1 MRRFPGVSRVGW
13 LALSLT
19 VLVLV
24 RLQADEPA
32 LKPVPEGQPHA
43 DFVKD
48 VQPLLKKYCAEC
60 HFGEQVK
67 GGIAF
72 DTFKDERTAVDRR
85 QDWEKIARQLASET
99 MPPVGKPEPTDAE
112 RQLLVQWIDSRVLKI
127 DCSKVDPGRVT
138 VRRLNRTEYNNTIR
152 DLLGVEVK
160 PADDFPSDDVGY
172 GFDHIGDVL
181 SLPPVLFERYLTAAE
196 KVVDV
201 AILTP
206 DPDRAPVKT
215 GAGKTLASVGDADLE
230 WEFPRS
236 ADYKLRV
243 KCHADQAG
251 PELAK
256 MMLKLDGTEIK
267 TIEVA
272 AVASQPETYEIQLNV
287 PAGKHKFSVRFLN
300 DYYQPNAPDPKD
312 RGDRN
317 LIVHQ
322 LEIQGPLG
330 ALPDPLPAS
339 HTRLITCRPANGTDP
354 TACARTILRS
364 FVTRAFRRPATDG
377 EVDRLTRLVA
387 AAIAEGDS
395 FERGIQVAVTAVLV
409 SPQFL
414 FRIEADAE
422 PNNPQAV
429 YPISDF
435 ELASRLS
442 YFLWSSMPDDELF
455 RLAQEGALRKSGNLA
470 VQVRRMLKDPK
481 AAALTE
487 NFAMQWL
494 QLRNL
499 KLSSPDLKQFPE
511 FNEALRTAM
520 ETETR
525 LFFETIVREDRNLF
539 ELLDANFTFVN
550 ERLAKH
556 YGLPGIQ
563 GEEFQ
568 RVSLTSP
575 ERGGLLGQASILTV
589 TSNPTR
595 TSPVKRGKWILET
608 LFNAPPPP
616 PPPNVPELKEAEG
629 KLEGTLRQR
638 MEQHRANPAC
648 ASCHTQMDAL
658 GFGLENFDP
667 VGQWRTKDGGQE
679 VDASGELP
687 GGVAFKTPAELKSI
701 LKGREAEFRR
711 CLAEKLMVYA
721 LGRGLEYYD
730 KCTVDVIV
738 RNLAAN
744 HDRFSV
750 LVLEIV
756 NSDPFQKRRG
766 KQGNEP

>member
-1 MRRFPGVSRVGW
+1 MRRWCYPSGLASLIVG
-13 LALSLT
+13 LAIC
-19 VLVLV
+19 VLAKSH
-24 RLQADEPA
+24 ADEPA
-32 LKPVPEGQPHA
+32 LKPIPEGQGNA

-60 HFGEQVK
+60 HFGAEVK

-85 QDWEKIARQLASET
+85 QDWEKIARQLET
-99 MPPVGKPEPTDAE
+99 EMMPPVGKPEPSDAE
-112 RQLLVQWIDSRVLKI
+112 RKLLVEWIESRVLKI
-127 DCSKVDPGRVT
+127 DCSKIDPGRVT
-138 VRRLNRTEYNNTIR
+138 VRRLNRNEYNNTIR
-152 DLLGVEVK
+152 DLLGVDLR
-160 PADDFPSDDVGY
+160 PADEFPSDDVGY

-181 SLPPVLFERYLTAAE
+181 SLPPVLFERYLGAAE
-196 KVVDV
+196 KVADA

-206 DPDRAPVKT
+206 DPDRAPVKV
-215 GAGKTLASVGDADLE
+215 GPGKTLASVGDADFEL
-230 WEFPRS
+230 EFPRT

-256 MMLKLDGTEIK
+256 MLLKLDGTEIK

-272 AVASQPETYEIQLNV
+272 AVSSQPETYEVLINV
-287 PAGKHKFSVRFLN
+287 PAGKHKFSARFLN

-322 LEIQGPLG
+322 LEVQGPLG
-330 ALPDPLPAS
+330 ALPDPLPVS
-339 HTRLITCRPANGTDP
+339 HTRMITCRPADGADP
-354 TACARTILRS
+354 AACARTILRP
-364 FVTRAFRRPATDG
+364 FVTRAFRRPATDA
-377 EVDRLTRLVA
+377 EVDRLVKLAVSATT
-387 AAIAEGDS
+387 EGDS
-395 FERGIQVAVTAVLV
+395 FERGIQLAVTAVLV

-414 FRIEADAE
+414 FRIEIDHE
-422 PNNPQAV
+422 PNNPQAIHL
-429 YPISDF
+429 ISDY
-435 ELASRLS
+435 ELATRLS

-455 RLAQEGALRKSGNLA
+455 RLAHEGALRKSGNLA
-470 VQVRRMLKDPK
+470 VQVKRMLKDPK
-481 AAALTE
+481 ASALTE

-499 KLSSPDLKQFPE
+499 KLISPDLKQFPD
-511 FNEALRTAM
+511 FGDPLRSAM

-525 LFFETIVREDRNLF
+525 MFFETIVREDRSLF
-539 ELLDANFTFVN
+539 DLLDADFTFVN

-556 YGLPGIQ
+556 YGLTGVQ
-563 GEEFQ
+563 GEAFQ
-568 RVSLTSP
+568 RVHWATA

-638 MEQHRANPAC
+638 MEQHRTNPAC
-648 ASCHTQMDAL
+648 ASCHTQMDTL
-658 GFGLENFDP
+658 GFGLENYDP
-667 VGQWRTKDGGQE
+667 IGQWRTKDGGAD
-679 VDASGELP
+679 VDPAGELP
-687 GGVAFKTPAELKSI
+687 GGVAFKSPAELKAI
-701 LKGREAEFRR
+701 LKTRDAEFRR
-711 CLAEKLMVYA
+711 CLAEKLLVYS

-766 KQGNEP
+766 KRGNEL